1 MSVYALTAAAI
12 RPLVTWSISKVGQRK
27 VLSFALVMLIL
38 SMLLMAR
45 LVTPGTPYGYFAFPL
60 ILYAFCLSPLLSS
73 VAVGTV
79 GRLPQEA
86 QLDAVSIYMTFRQF
100 GTSLGVTLVTIVLD
114 RREQLHS
121 SRLFEHLHA
130 TGTHVT
136 QWLNTT
142 ANTVTQRGG
151 VAATQ
156 AHDMAIKLLAEAGA
170 QQAATLAYADA
181 FLFMAAIGLIA
192 LCLVPLMSPT
202 PMVKK

>member
-1 MSVYALTAAAI
+1 
-12 RPLVTWSISKVGQRK
+12 
-27 VLSFALVMLIL
+27 
-38 SMLLMAR
+38 
-45 LVTPGTPYGYFAFPL
+45 
-60 ILYAFCLSPLLSS
+60 
-73 VAVGTV
+73 
-79 GRLPQEA
+79 
-86 QLDAVSIYMTFRQF
+86 
-100 GTSLGVTLVTIVLD
+100 
-114 RREQLHS
+114 
-121 SRLFEHLHA
+121 LFEHLHA

-151 VAATQ
+151 VTATR